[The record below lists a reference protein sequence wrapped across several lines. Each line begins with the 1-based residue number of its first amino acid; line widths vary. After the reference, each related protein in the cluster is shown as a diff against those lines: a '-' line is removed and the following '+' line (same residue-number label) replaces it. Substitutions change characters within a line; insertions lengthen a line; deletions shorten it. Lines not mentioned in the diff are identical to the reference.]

1 MFQFLL
7 LHSTKKETV
16 AKTENRVAKGREPL
30 KCNSA

>member
-7 LHSTKKETV
+7 LYSTKKETV
-16 AKTENRVAKGREPL
+16 KENRVAKGREPL